1 MVVSPS
7 ASSANSTPFKSV
19 FLNASLLKVVITY
32 ISAEATGA
40 LENVI
45 LFKSPD
51 PSLPTVNAFEAPGF
65 CLTLFTNTC
74 KPFSPPAGITASVFL
89 DNNSGSNDVH
99 IVKNATIPAGS
110 SLEVMAG
117 NKLVVQNSGS
127 AGDVIRVSA
136 GTASA
141 CDATISVLED
151 V

>member
-1 MVVSPS
+1 MANDFKRFTVNNVNTSTGAS
-7 ASSANSTPFKSV
+7 ASAVYTVPAGAGSS
-19 FLNASLLKVVITY
+19 
-32 ISAEATGA
+32 A
-40 LENVI
+40 LESI
-45 LFKSPD
+45 II
-51 PSLPTVNAFEAPGF
+51 GI
-65 CLTLFTNTC
+65 TLANTTT
-74 KPFSPPAGITASVFL
+74 AGRTASVFL

>member
-1 MVVSPS
+1 MANDFKRFTVNNVNTSTGAS
-7 ASSANSTPFKSV
+7 ASAVYTEPAGAGSS
-19 FLNASLLKVVITY
+19 
-32 ISAEATGA
+32 A
-40 LENVI
+40 LESI
-45 LFKSPD
+45 II
-51 PSLPTVNAFEAPGF
+51 GI
-65 CLTLFTNTC
+65 TLANTTT
-74 KPFSPPAGITASVFL
+74 AGITASVFL